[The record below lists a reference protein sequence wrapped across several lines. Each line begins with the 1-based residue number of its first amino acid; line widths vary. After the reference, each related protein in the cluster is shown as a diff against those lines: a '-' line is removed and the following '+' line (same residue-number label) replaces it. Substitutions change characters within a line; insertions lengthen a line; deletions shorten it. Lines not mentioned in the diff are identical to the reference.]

1 MEQNLNSP
9 QIGMTMSHPSLLKEG
24 QFLILV
30 NGNIQT
36 VDGNFTMI
44 TNDSSNILAT
54 RFKDGYKVIGTN
66 VEIGRAHV

>member
-44 TNDSSNILAT
+44 TNDNSNILAT
-54 RFKDGYKVIGTN
+54 R
-66 VEIGRAHV
+66 